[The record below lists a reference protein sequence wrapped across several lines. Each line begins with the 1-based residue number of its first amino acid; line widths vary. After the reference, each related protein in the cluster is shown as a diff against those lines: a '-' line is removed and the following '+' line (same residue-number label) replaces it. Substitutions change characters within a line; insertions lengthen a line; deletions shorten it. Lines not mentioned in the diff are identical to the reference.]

1 MPARSN
7 STLLLLAASLAVLVL
22 GGLFWF
28 SGEQAADPG
37 PVAATN
43 RAADAATSPGPASE
57 LRPADQPGGSARDT
71 ELGPTTVLFPLRV
84 ELDLLESAEMP
95 AVSGGPSLGSG
106 RRARLAGR
114 IADANGVPAAAEVR
128 FVAGPNEGRTFRT
141 DRTGS
146 FGAAD
151 LYPGIDVVEV
161 EGPAIQGSRRE
172 LRFAAGKET
181 LFHVGY
187 GRPSTVAGRV
197 VNEQGEPVAGA
208 RIRVDGQPGESGE
221 NGFFQVGNVAPGPGL
236 LEVRAAGYAPHRQ
249 EMAVLPNVLLPA
261 SSLTV
266 VLARGAS
273 LELRIATDVGGP
285 GPATVYLEPALTEFH
300 RRFDWAAVGPFSVG
314 SEPVVVQDLPP
325 GPTFLRA
332 FRPGAVA
339 VPAVRQLNLASGGSE
354 RVALEFQVAPRV
366 RGRVVAGGQVA
377 QGARVR
383 LLAADVPQALTD
395 GTGQSRP
402 HLDDEVRRPMPHASQ
417 EAVTDGAGR
426 FEFTSFESVSPWRL
440 LEVTGPDRKTRVRR
454 AVGPG
459 EGEIEVD
466 LGAAGGGNGS
476 LVLALPNRF
485 QGLPIELV
493 VAGSPQE
500 PQVLGPDDDLVVDG
514 LERGRWALR
523 VTWWGE
529 PVHAE
534 EDLTIAG
541 PVERTLTLPAGAVL
555 GQDEETWLRAGE
567 TYPLR

>member
-37 PVAATN
+37 PVAATD
-43 RAADAATSPGPASE
+43 RAPDANPSPGPASE
-57 LRPADQPGGSARDT
+57 LRPAEQPGGAARDA
-71 ELGPTTVLFPLRV
+71 EAGPTTVLFPLRV
-84 ELDLLESAEMP
+84 ELDLLESKEMP

-114 IADANGVPAAAEVR
+114 IADANGVPAVAEVR

-141 DRTGS
+141 DSTGS

-249 EMAVLPNVLLPA
+249 EMAVLPNVSLPA

-339 VPAVRQLNLASGGSE
+339 VPAVRQLNLASGGNE

-366 RGRVVAGGQVA
+366 QGRVVAGGQVV

-402 HLDDEVRRPMPHASQ
+402 HFDDEVRRPMPLASQ
-417 EAVTDGAGR
+417 EAITDGAGR

-466 LGAAGGGNGS
+466 LGVAGGGDGS
-476 LVLALPNRF
+476 LVLDLADRF

-493 VAGSPQE
+493 VAGSPRE
-500 PQVLGPDDDLVVDG
+500 PQVLPPDEDLVVEG

-529 PVHAE
+529 PVHTEA
-534 EDLTIAG
+534 DLTIAG
-541 PVERTLTLPAGAVL
+541 RVERALTLPSGAIL